1 MAWNRLQWL
10 GLVPVVLVVH
20 NAEEALTLSAYLG
33 RLQALMPVWLE
44 NMVGGT
50 VSLKQGWLALIL
62 VSLVGLLMGL
72 PVGMKR
78 EDRLALFLPLAVLAA
93 LLLNVVSHLVIA
105 VRLGGYGPGL
115 VSALLLVLP
124 FSLWLLQRAWRERW
138 LSPRLLLSLPLAA
151 LVLHGPV
158 LLGLLAMARGLA
170 GLR

>member
-20 NAEEALTLSAYLG
+20 NAEEALTLSPYLA
-33 RLQALMPVWLE
+33 RLQALMPAWLE
-44 NMVGGT
+44 TLVGGS

-72 PVGMKR
+72 PVGLKR
-78 EDRLALFLPLAVLAA
+78 EDQLALFLPLAVQAA
-93 LLLNVVSHLVIA
+93 LLLNVLSHLVIA
-105 VRLGGYGPGL
+105 YRLGGYGPGL

-124 FSLWLLQRAWRERW
+124 FSLWLFRRAWRERW
-138 LSPRLLLSLPLAA
+138 LTRGELLSLPLVA

-158 LLGLLAMARGLA
+158 LLGLLVMARGLA